1 MVIDLP
7 AHSKPSRS
15 FNAIIAWCLQRPST
29 FTFMLIVIVCVTVGA
44 INPAFLQLSNL
55 FDIARASVVVGLFA
69 LGVLIVLASGGLD
82 VSFTAIAA
90 LCMYAVTKFVLW
102 YWPDAPV
109 IAMFIASACG
119 GAILGGINGVLV
131 HSLKTSSLIVTIGT
145 QYLYR
150 GGLLTFIGTALYM
163 NIPEQLEQFGKSPL
177 YPVSNI
183 NQGITILPL
192 FFLILVFASLLTWWL
207 LNRTLLGRAIFA
219 IGGNSDIAQRLGFDV
234 RGVQIFVFT
243 YAGLLAGIAGMVHV
257 ASNRIANPFDLN
269 GLELTVI
276 AAVILGGARIT
287 GGSGTVLGTLMG
299 VVLVVLVNNVLI
311 LVGIPSTWQKVIIGA
326 FIIAA
331 GSAFGWR
338 KYR

>member
-119 GAILGGINGVLV
+119 GGILGGINGVLV

-150 GGLLTFIGTALYM
+150 GGY
-163 NIPEQLEQFGKSPL
+163 
-177 YPVSNI
+177 
-183 NQGITILPL
+183 
-192 FFLILVFASLLTWWL
+192 
-207 LNRTLLGRAIFA
+207 
-219 IGGNSDIAQRLGFDV
+219 
-234 RGVQIFVFT
+234 
-243 YAGLLAGIAGMVHV
+243 
-257 ASNRIANPFDLN
+257 
-269 GLELTVI
+269 
-276 AAVILGGARIT
+276 
-287 GGSGTVLGTLMG
+287 
-299 VVLVVLVNNVLI
+299 
-311 LVGIPSTWQKVIIGA
+311 
-326 FIIAA
+326 
-331 GSAFGWR
+331 
-338 KYR
+338 